1 MAGLL
6 FEAIDELEV
15 GIALCRL
22 DDLMII
28 ESNDTLSLWLNKRLT
43 NTLLT
48 SHFPEDENLRIKKAI
63 KKNRKYRFSKDFKLN
78 KRDETIQFS
87 TKLVTM
93 SDGGMYLLVKGVINN
108 SDKLV
113 KKMMLDYG
121 SLVEKNKQLLN
132 EEKSKAEAANN
143 AKTLFLASMG
153 HELRTPLNGV
163 LGISQKLYKTNL
175 NTIQTDYLN
184 TIKSS
189 GDKLLLV
196 MNQVLDFSNIEAG
209 KINLLEE
216 SVDLNKLI
224 NEVIN
229 LFKSD
234 LEDQNE
240 LKIQSKFNTR
250 QSPVVLSDSTKLK
263 QILINL
269 INNAIKFTKVGCV
282 KLEMLSSLIN
292 TESYQ
297 IEFIVTDTGIGI
309 SQDVQHQIFD
319 PFVQGDSSTTRE
331 YTGTGLGLSIT
342 RSIVDLMKGSITVKS
357 MVGEGSCFRVKLT
370 LPIYSFENK
379 TNTLELV
386 KLKNKNILVVDDSA
400 LNREVIKVA
409 LEDVESNFFQ
419 AENGLQAVNIFKD
432 NEIDIILMDCLMPI
446 MDGFE
451 STKAIRLLE
460 KTVSKVPIIAIT
472 ASTSVDIDILCKEA
486 GMNDVMI
493 KPFDFNKLISKL
505 IHYI

>member
-28 ESNDTLSLWLNKRLT
+28 ESNDTLSLWFNKRLT

-48 SHFPEDENLRIKKAI
+48 SHFPEDENSRII
-63 KKNRKYRFSKDFKLN
+63 KSINKNRKYRFSKDYKIN

-87 TKLVTM
+87 TKIVQMLDNNT
-93 SDGGMYLLVKGVINN
+93 YLLVRGIINN

-153 HELRTPLNGV
+153 HELRTPLHGV
-163 LGISQKLYKTNL
+163 LGMSQKLFKTTL
-175 NTIQTDYLN
+175 DTAQKEYLT
-184 TIKSS
+184 TIKNS

-209 KINLLEE
+209 KINLIKEE
-216 SVDLNKLI
+216 VDLNKLI
-224 NEVIN
+224 CEVVN
-229 LFKSD
+229 LYKSD
-234 LEDQNE
+234 FEAKKELEFNVA
-240 LKIQSKFNTR
+240 FNTKN
-250 QSPVVLSDSTKLK
+250 PLIVLSDNIKLK
-263 QILINL
+263 QILVNL
-269 INNAIKFTKVGCV
+269 INNAIKFTESGSVKV
-282 KLEMLSSLIN
+282 EMLSNSTN
-292 TESYQ
+292 QKTYQ
-297 IEFIVTDTGIGI
+297 IELLITDTGIGI
-309 SQDVQHQIFD
+309 DEDFQNEIFK
-319 PFVQGDSSTTRE
+319 PFIQVDSSTKR
-331 YTGTGLGLSIT
+331 YYSGTGLGLSLT
-342 RSIVDLMKGSITVKS
+342 KSIIELMDGSISVESKL
-357 MVGEGSCFRVKLT
+357 GEGSCFRVELE
-370 LPIYSFENK
+370 LPIFNSENQ
-379 TNTLELV
+379 TSELAIE

-409 LEDVESNFFQ
+409 LEDVESHFFQ
-419 AENGLQAVNIFKD
+419 AENGLQAVEIFKS
-432 NEIDIILMDCLMPI
+432 NRIDIILMDCLMPI

-460 KTVSKVPIIAIT
+460 KNSTNVPIIAIT
-472 ASTSVDIDILCKEA
+472 ASTSTDIDLLCQEA
-486 GMNDVMI
+486 GMNDVML
-493 KPFDFNKLISKL
+493 KPFEFNKLLSK
-505 IHYI
+505 IAFYI